1 VTYATNRLEA
11 YCSSFDLMRKAWGV
25 DLAKALSRRIK
36 QMDAADTADDLLLLP
51 GKWEGLRGDRSHQ
64 MSARLSPN
72 WRLIVEPG
80 GSDQIKIIGLEDY
93 H

>member
-1 VTYATNRLEA
+1 VTYATNRLKTC
-11 YCSSFDLMRKAWGV
+11 CSTFDLMRKAWGV
-25 DLAKALSRRIK
+25 DVAKALAQRIK

-51 GKWEGLRGDRSHQ
+51 GKWERLRGNRSHQ

-80 GSDQIKIIGLEDY
+80 DGGQIELIGLEDY